1 VFQPFLKEHQAGRT
15 PNPDIL
21 CNKFIK
27 FDAFIVK
34 AKALG
39 AEKIAMGHYAR
50 VGQINGTHQLLRG
63 VDGDKD
69 QTYFLSQMPPHQLAM
84 TLFPIGELK
93 KSEVRAIAQQ
103 QGFITATKKDS
114 TGICFI
120 GERHYKDFLGN
131 YLTPAVGPIVTDTGD
146 ALGEH
151 HGLVQFTIGQRR
163 GMHIGGSKE
172 HGVDP
177 WFVVGKNINTNTLM
191 VGQGEDHPLLYANQ
205 AVVTDLNWFTP
216 KIPQTVQA
224 KFRYRQKDI
233 ECTLDVLD
241 KDRVLVR
248 MHQEVRAV
256 TPGQAAVFYSGD
268 VCLGGGV
275 IDDVFMNEHRRQY
288 G

>member
-1 VFQPFLKEHQAGRT
+1 
-15 PNPDIL
+15 
-21 CNKFIK
+21 
-27 FDAFIVK
+27 
-34 AKALG
+34 
-39 AEKIAMGHYAR
+39 
-50 VGQINGTHQLLRG
+50 
-63 VDGDKD
+63 
-69 QTYFLSQMPPHQLAM
+69 
-84 TLFPIGELK
+84 
-93 KSEVRAIAQQ
+93 
-103 QGFITATKKDS
+103 
-114 TGICFI
+114 
-120 GERHYKDFLGN
+120 
-131 YLTPAVGPIVTDTGD
+131 
-146 ALGEH
+146 
-151 HGLVQFTIGQRR
+151 
-163 GMHIGGSKE
+163 MHIGGSKE